1 MSKRPISPN
10 PARRAIP
17 VTLNVNILREI
28 ISQNA
33 VVEESILE
41 ELTRKTCL
49 PYDERGGWKNMETRA
64 NHPQFQSGV
73 GANAAQG
80 DERSWR
86 LKAHIEDF
94 RFAITNPDVALAL
107 LGQDLFSPM
116 EEGVYVGRV
125 AGLQLEWR
133 VLPMETSPGAW
144 SVLLTVSMRSLPR
157 RVVRRLDL
165 RAHLEESGLEVC
177 AKIRPISGPEKALWL
192 RPTRTLW
199 LDALF
204 ALVER
209 VAEAAERLSGISSEA
224 KIPALA
230 DPERQ
235 ARLRE
240 HLQTRG
246 VLSRAMGVGMERAAG
261 WMSVLELED
270 HVVVRFQANLPR
282 PRRGQETLPVDRV
295 GVEKLAHAFRR
306 LAEAGNA
313 FTTVR
318 GEDERRTL
326 GRDLHARLT
335 RLGRRL
341 YELYVPKETHG
352 YLTSLLDAHPR
363 SPLVLETEGRLRAL
377 PWELLH
383 NGDDF
388 LSLLLPM
395 ARTPVRAAEG
405 RRERL
410 SIRRVLLVV
419 PESDLGEALDE
430 VRAIHRA
437 LSRGDLALNVEVLSG
452 REATKEKLLRAL
464 QEGRFDAFHFSG
476 HSGCEEPAGASYLRL
491 GAGRK
496 LRADELRRVAGESGL
511 QLVFLNSCESA
522 TPASTRGDDVVGL
535 ADAFAGHGVPCVV
548 GMRWPV
554 SDRGARILALTF
566 YRSLAERGEP
576 ALALREAR
584 LAVGS
589 ELDWEDPAWAA
600 PLLYLA

>member
-1 MSKRPISPN
+1 
-10 PARRAIP
+10 
-17 VTLNVNILREI
+17 
-28 ISQNA
+28 
-33 VVEESILE
+33 
-41 ELTRKTCL
+41 
-49 PYDERGGWKNMETRA
+49 
-64 NHPQFQSGV
+64 
-73 GANAAQG
+73 
-80 DERSWR
+80 
-86 LKAHIEDF
+86 
-94 RFAITNPDVALAL
+94 
-107 LGQDLFSPM
+107 
-116 EEGVYVGRV
+116 
-125 AGLQLEWR
+125 
-133 VLPMETSPGAW
+133 VLPLETPPGAW
-144 SVLLTVSMRSLPR
+144 SVLLTVSLRSLPR

-165 RAHLEESGLEVC
+165 SAHLEESGLEVC
-177 AKIRPISGPEKALWL
+177 AKIRPTSGPERALWL
-192 RPTRTLW
+192 RPARTLW

-209 VAEAAERLSGISSEA
+209 VGEAAERLSDISSEGE
-224 KIPALA
+224 IPALA

-240 HLQTRG
+240 HLRVRG
-246 VLSRAMGVGMERAAG
+246 VLSHVMDVGMERAAG
-261 WMSVLELED
+261 WMSVLELEH

-295 GVEKLAHAFRR
+295 WGEDLTHAFRR

-318 GEDERRTL
+318 GEDERRAL

-335 RLGRRL
+335 QLGRRL
-341 YELYVPKETHG
+341 YGLYVPKETHG

-363 SPLVLETEGRLRAL
+363 SLLVLETEGTLQVL

-395 ARTPVRAAEG
+395 ARTPVRAAAG

-419 PESDLGEALDE
+419 PESDLDEALDE

-437 LSRGDLALNVEVLSG
+437 LSGDLALNVEVLSG
-452 REATKEKLLRAL
+452 GEATKERLLRAL

-476 HSGCEEPAGASYLRL
+476 HSDCEEPAGASYLRL

-522 TPASTRGDDVVGL
+522 APASTRDDAVVGL
-535 ADAFAGHGVPCVV
+535 ADAFAGHGIPCVV

-576 ALALREAR
+576 ASALREAR

>member
-1 MSKRPISPN
+1 MG
-10 PARRAIP
+10 
-17 VTLNVNILREI
+17 V
-28 ISQNA
+28 
-33 VVEESILE
+33 
-41 ELTRKTCL
+41 
-49 PYDERGGWKNMETRA
+49 RA
-64 NHPQFQSGV
+64 NRSQLQSGV
-73 GANAAQG
+73 GANTAQG

-94 RFAITNPDVALAL
+94 RFAITNPDIALAL
-107 LGQDLFSPM
+107 LGQDLFSPIGG
-116 EEGVYVGRV
+116 ETYAGGV
-125 AGLQLEWR
+125 AGLRLEWR
-133 VLPMETSPGAW
+133 VLPMEGTPPGAW
-144 SVLLTVSMRSLPR
+144 SVLLTVSVRSLPR
-157 RVVRRLDL
+157 RSVRRLDL
-165 RAHLEESGLEVC
+165 SAHLEGADLEVC
-177 AKIRPISGPEKALWL
+177 AKIHPISGSERALWL

-204 ALVER
+204 ALVAR
-209 VAEAAERLSGISSEA
+209 VGEAAERLSDISTEA

-240 HLQTRG
+240 YLQTRG
-246 VLSRAMGVGMERAAG
+246 VLSQAMDVEMERAAG
-261 WMSVLELED
+261 WMSMLELED

-295 GVEKLAHAFRR
+295 EGEELAHAFQR

-318 GEDERRTL
+318 GEDERRAL

-335 RLGRRL
+335 QLGRRL

-419 PESDLGEALDE
+419 PESDLDEALDE

-437 LSRGDLALNVEVLSG
+437 LSGDLALNVEVLSG
-452 REATKEKLLRAL
+452 GEATKEKLLRAL
-464 QEGRFDAFHFSG
+464 ESGEYDAFHFSG
-476 HSGCEEPAGASYLRL
+476 HSGCEDPAGASYLRL

-522 TPASTRGDDVVGL
+522 AQASTPGDAVVGL

-566 YRSLAERGEP
+566 YRSLAEKGDP